1 MKIKL
6 FAITF
11 ILLFIL
17 ISCSNSEQNV
27 AKSSQNESI
36 ISETEKDK
44 ISEKSEKSIIDISDT
59 KSYIQVTFLPDSIAR
74 YLITEQLATLDFPID
89 AIGETNEINGSINFD
104 KDGKIIKD
112 TSTIIVN
119 VSSLKS
125 DSGRRDRYISRRS
138 LESDKYPES
147 VINLSLI
154 HI

>member
-59 KSYIQVTFLPDSIAR
+59 
-74 YLITEQLATLDFPID
+74 
-89 AIGETNEINGSINFD
+89 
-104 KDGKIIKD
+104 
-112 TSTIIVN
+112 TS
-119 VSSLKS
+119 
-125 DSGRRDRYISRRS
+125 
-138 LESDKYPES
+138 
-147 VINLSLI
+147 
-154 HI
+154 